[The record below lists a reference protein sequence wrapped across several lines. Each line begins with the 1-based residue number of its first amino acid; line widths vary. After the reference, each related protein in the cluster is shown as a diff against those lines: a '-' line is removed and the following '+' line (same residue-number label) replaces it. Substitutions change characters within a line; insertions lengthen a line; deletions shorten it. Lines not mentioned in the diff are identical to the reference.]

1 MIFSYNWLQ
10 DHIKQ
15 ELPKPEKLAEVLT
28 MHFAEVENINKK
40 GRDFVL
46 DINIRPNRAGDCFS
60 HWGVAR
66 ECAAILKSKLNLPIS
81 LLKENQAIK
90 AKDFI
95 KIQVKD
101 KKACPRYTARVIT
114 GVKVGPSSEWMKKRL
129 ALCGLQSI
137 NNIVDIANYVMLET
151 GQPLHA
157 FDARKL
163 KGNKIIVRFAKKGEK
178 IFTLDEQ
185 KFTLDKNVLVIAD
198 EKSPVAIA
206 GIKGGKGPG
215 IDKKTK
221 TIVLESANFEAKIIR
236 QGSKIL
242 NLKTDASHR
251 FEHGI
256 DPNLTEIAINR
267 AAQLIQKFAKGKIAK
282 GLVDAYPKKIKPR
295 KIRLNIDY
303 VEKLLG
309 IKIPKKEIKSIL
321 VGLGFEVFQVSSSR
335 FQVRVPTRRLDVSIQ
350 EDLIEEIGRIYGY
363 EKIPSVLPS
372 ASMIPPQKNLEIFW
386 EEFTKDIL
394 KENGFTE
401 VLNYS
406 FINQK
411 NKQIFSYE
419 TKITTRTKGF
429 LKIKELLEIENPI
442 SAEYQYLAPSLIPN
456 LLNNVKDNFRFFDE
470 IKIFEMGKI
479 FKRFQVSSSKFQAVE
494 KMALTGLIAQK
505 HEKGN
510 ESFYRLKGVIDT
522 LLEKIGISDS
532 WYDEYKPT
540 PEQSKILCWTLG
552 KCAEIK
558 IGNQEIG
565 FLGEIAPKILKELKI
580 KSPTLIQGG
589 GKGRVVLFDID
600 FEKLQQVCSEECE
613 YRPVSPY
620 PAAIRDLAVLVPM
633 ATKVVQVLNII
644 NQAGG
649 KLVRDVDV
657 FDIYEGEELPQGK
670 KNFAFHIIYQAED
683 KTLTSKEIDAV
694 HKKIVKAIEKNVG
707 WEVRK

>member
-10 DHIKQ
+10 DYIKQ
-15 ELPKPEKLAEVLT
+15 KLSKPEKLAEILT
-28 MHFAEVENINKK
+28 MHFAEVEHIKKK
-40 GRDFVL
+40 GKDFAL

-66 ECAAILKSKLNLPIS
+66 EIAVITGAGLNLPKFP
-81 LLKENQAIK
+81 LKEDKNLRVN
-90 AKDFI
+90 DFLTLE
-95 KIQVKD
+95 VKN
-101 KKACPRYTARVIT
+101 KKACPRYVARVIVD
-114 GVKVGPSSEWMKKRL
+114 VKVGPSPEWMKKRL
-129 ALCGLQSI
+129 LLCGLQPI

-157 FDARKL
+157 FDAKKL

-178 IFTLDEQ
+178 IFTLDGQ
-185 KFTLDKNVLVIAD
+185 KLKLDKNVLVIAD
-198 EKSPVAIA
+198 AKEPIAIA

-221 TIVLESANFEAKIIR
+221 TIVLESANFSPKIIR
-236 QGSKIL
+236 QGSKDL

-267 AAQLIQKFAKGKIAK
+267 AAQLIQEITGGKIAK
-282 GLVDAYPKKIKPR
+282 GLVDVYPKKIKPK
-295 KIRLNIDY
+295 KILLEINKI
-303 VEKLLG
+303 ESLLG
-309 IKIPKKEIKSIL
+309 IKIPLKEIKRIL
-321 VGLGFEVFQVSSSR
+321 KSLEFKSVEVKPLQLLVEA
-335 FQVRVPTRRLDVSIQ
+335 PTFRLDVSIQ

-363 EKIPSVLPS
+363 EKIPGVLPNVS
-372 ASMIPPQKNLEIFW
+372 LIPSQKNLEIFW
-386 EEFTKDIL
+386 EEFTKDVL

-406 FINQK
+406 FINEK
-411 NKQIFSYE
+411 NKQVFNYK
-419 TKITTRTKGF
+419 T
-429 LKIKELLEIENPI
+429 KELLEIENPV
-442 SAEYQYLAPSLIPN
+442 STEYQYLAPSLIPN
-456 LLNNVKDNFRFFDE
+456 LLSNVKDNFRFFDE
-470 IKIFEMGKI
+470 VKIFELGKS
-479 FKRFQVSSSKFQAVE
+479 FKRFQAAE

-510 ESFYRLKGVIDT
+510 ELFYRLKGVIDT
-522 LLEKIGISDS
+522 LLEKMGISDS
-532 WYDEYKPT
+532 WYDEYQPT
-540 PEQSKILCWTLG
+540 PEQSKISCWTLG

-565 FLGEIAPKILKELKI
+565 FLGEISFKILKKLKI
-580 KSPTLIQGG
+580 E
-589 GKGRVVLFDID
+589 GKIVLFDID

-620 PAAIRDLAVLVPM
+620 PAAIRDLAVLVP
-633 ATKVVQVLNII
+633 ANTKVVQVLNVI

-683 KTLTSKEIDAV
+683 RTLASKEIDAV
-694 HKKIVKAIEKNVG
+694 HKKIVKALEKNST
-707 WEVRK
+707 WQVRK